1 MRVQY
6 AEHAGCVRP
15 LGYPMPLIHLREVDL
30 QFTGPRLLD
39 GVGLTIDR
47 GERICLIGRNGEGK
61 TTLLRVLNGQIEPD
75 SGEVVR
81 GQGVTTALVDQQVPG
96 DMAGSIFDLVA
107 AGLAQQ
113 GKLLAEYHHVSRQ
126 LAACDEP
133 ALRAQLDELTHRLE
147 LTGAWHVEQRV
158 ETVLSRMGLDADAEV
173 ATLSAGMKRRVLL
186 ARALVQDPDLLL
198 LDEPTNHLDIAT
210 IEWLEE
216 FLLKQVETIL
226 FVTHDRRFLRRLATR
241 VLDLD
246 RGRLTSW
253 ACDYDTYEAR
263 KEAALAAEAAQQ
275 AEFDRR
281 LAHEEKWIRTGILAR
296 RTRNEGRARRL
307 VAMRRQ
313 RQERRDRPGAARMQ
327 LQEAERSGRLVA
339 ELKKVSFR
347 YDARPIVRD
356 LSTVVMR
363 GDRIGI
369 IGPNGVGK
377 STLLRLILG
386 ELAPT
391 EGSVRHGTKLQVA
404 YFDQLHAQLD
414 LEKTVVEN
422 LSHGSDTVSID
433 GKKKHVYG
441 YLQEFLFTPDRAKSP
456 VKQLSGGE
464 RNRLLLARLLARPS
478 NVLVMDE
485 PTNDLDAETLELL
498 EELLLEYSG
507 TILLVSH
514 DREFLNNVVT
524 STLVF
529 EGGGRVDEYAGGY
542 DDWLAQR
549 KQPAAEPPPRVEKP
563 RAEKP
568 RPKPATR
575 RLSYKEK
582 MELTALPGQ
591 IETLEMQQRQLH
603 EAMAAPEFYRQDR
616 QQIVQTAAELDDVD
630 RRLAAAY
637 ARWEE
642 LEAG

>member
-1 MRVQY
+1 MRGQY
-6 AEHAGCVRP
+6 PEHVRCVCP

-47 GERICLIGRNGEGK
+47 GERICLIGRNGQGK
-61 TTLLRVLNGQIEPD
+61 TTLLRLLGEQIEPD
-75 SGEVVR
+75 SGEVIR

-107 AGLAQQ
+107 AGLAEQ
-113 GKLLAEYHHVSRQ
+113 GKLLADYHHVSRQ
-126 LAACDEP
+126 LAVGDEP

-158 ETVLSRMGLDADAEV
+158 ETILSRMGLDADAEV

-216 FLLKQVETIL
+216 FLLKQVETIV

-253 ACDYDTYEAR
+253 ACNYSTYEAR

-281 LAHEEKWIRTGILAR
+281 LAQEEKWIRTGILAR

-313 RQERRDRPGAARMQ
+313 RQERRDRPGTARMQ
-327 LQEAERSGRLVA
+327 LQEAEHSGRLVA

-414 LEKTVVEN
+414 LQKTVVEN

-441 YLQEFLFTPDRAKSP
+441 YLQDFLFTPDRAKSP

-464 RNRLLLARLLARPS
+464 RNRLLLARLLAKPS

-529 EGGGRVDEYAGGY
+529 EGDGRVGEYAGGY

-549 KQPAAEPPPRVEKP
+549 EQPAAEPPPRVEKP
-563 RAEKP
+563 KAEKP
-568 RPKPATR
+568 RPKPAAR

-582 MELTALPGQ
+582 MELEALPGR

-603 EAMAAPEFYRQDR
+603 ETMAAPEFYRQDR

-630 RRLAAAY
+630 RCLAAAY

>member
-1 MRVQY
+1 
-6 AEHAGCVRP
+6 
-15 LGYPMPLIHLREVDL
+15 MPLIHLRDVHL
-30 QFTGPRLLD
+30 QFTGPPLLD
-39 GVGLTIDR
+39 GAGLTIDR

-61 TTLLRVLNGQIEPD
+61 TSLLRLVNGQTEPD
-75 SGEVVR
+75 GGEIVR
-81 GQGVTTALVDQQVPG
+81 GQGVATAMVEQQVPA

-107 AGLAQQ
+107 GGLAEQ
-113 GKLLAEYHHVSRQ
+113 GELLTEYHRVSRQ
-126 LAACDEP
+126 LAECDEP
-133 ALRAQLDELTHRLE
+133 ALHAQLDELTHRLE
-147 LTGAWHVEQRV
+147 LAGAWRVEQQV
-158 ETVLSRMGLDADAEV
+158 ETALSRMGLDPDAEV
-173 ATLSAGMKRRVLL
+173 AHLSAGMKRRALL
-186 ARALVQDPDLLL
+186 ARALVQQPDLLL

-216 FLLKQVETIL
+216 FLLRHVETLL

-281 LAHEEKWIRTGILAR
+281 LAQEEKWIRSGILAR

-307 VAMRRQ
+307 LAMRRQ
-313 RQERRDRPGAARMQ
+313 RQERRDRPGTARMQ

-339 ELKKVSFR
+339 ELKGVSFA
-347 YDARPIVRD
+347 YDDRPIVRD

-363 GDRIGI
+363 GDRIGV
-369 IGPNGVGK
+369 IGPNGAGK

-391 EGSVRHGTKLQVA
+391 AGTVRHGTNLQVA

-414 LEKTVVEN
+414 LQESVVEN
-422 LSHGSDTVSID
+422 LSHGSDTVSI
-433 GKKKHVYG
+433 GGRKKHVYG

-456 VKQLSGGE
+456 VWQLSGGE

-485 PTNDLDAETLELL
+485 PTNDLDIETLDLL
-498 EELLLEYSG
+498 EELLLDYPG
-507 TILLVSH
+507 TVLLVSH

-529 EGGGRVDEYAGGY
+529 EGDGRVGEYAGGY

-549 KQPAAEPPPRVEKP
+549 KPPAVEPPPAEKP
-563 RAEKP
+563 KAEKPKAEKPKAEKPKAEKP
-568 RPKPATR
+568 RPRPAAR
-575 RLSYKEK
+575 QLKYKEK
-582 MELTALPGQ
+582 LELEALPGR
-591 IETLEMQQRQLH
+591 IEQLEARQRQLH
-603 EAMAAPEFYRQDR
+603 AAMADPDFYRQDR
-616 QQIVQTAAELDDVD
+616 PRIVETTAELEAVD
-630 RRLAAAY
+630 RQLAEAF

-642 LEAG
+642 LEAL